1 MTVQNPDAPPWAV
14 SPDPEPPVARDPAA
28 PPGARESAA
37 PPGPRDPA
45 ARDPAALP
53 FGGVVPPYGS
63 PANKHGQL
71 LVRFPGEVHGSARP
85 LAPSWRPVVFWTFFL
100 SVLGV
105 IAAMRRSGRARR
117 YGRERAPY
125 WTAFGVTLVV
135 GAAFWSALAYSVALP
150 AYRHVQ
156 ETKLTTALEDT
167 VLNDGRI
174 AKLVGA
180 PVTNPRCT
188 PAGDR
193 GSDGLRTYAC
203 RFTLVAGGETS
214 VFVEADRNGN
224 WEMGD

>member
-1 MTVQNPDAPPWAV
+1 MTLQNPDAPPWAI
-14 SPDPEPPVARDPAA
+14 SPDPAPPAA
-28 PPGARESAA
+28 P
-37 PPGPRDPA
+37 DPA
-45 ARDPAALP
+45 TLP

-63 PANKHGQL
+63 PQNKHGQL

-125 WTAFGVTLVV
+125 WIAFGVTVV
-135 GAAFWSALAYSVALP
+135 AGAAFWSALGYSVALP

-156 ETKLTTALEDT
+156 ETKVTTALEDT
-167 VLNDGRI
+167 VLDDGRI

-188 PAGDR
+188 PSGDR

-214 VFVEADRNGN
+214 VFVEADRNGH
-224 WEMGD
+224 WELGD